1 MDGGSLRLLLSL
13 LIAVL
18 LYYRSGELQDKLDRY
33 QEQLRQI
40 EADLDEVQGERAEKF
55 KELKTKEKERKG
67 KFFCLVYLFH
77 CYSSVAFLDT
87 FEEQKDAELV
97 CNEMY

>member
-1 MDGGSLRLLLSL
+1 MLSL
-13 LIAVL
+13 LIAML

-40 EADLDEVQGERAEKF
+40 EADLDEVQGERAEKL

-77 CYSSVAFLDT
+77 CYSL
-87 FEEQKDAELV
+87 
-97 CNEMY
+97 